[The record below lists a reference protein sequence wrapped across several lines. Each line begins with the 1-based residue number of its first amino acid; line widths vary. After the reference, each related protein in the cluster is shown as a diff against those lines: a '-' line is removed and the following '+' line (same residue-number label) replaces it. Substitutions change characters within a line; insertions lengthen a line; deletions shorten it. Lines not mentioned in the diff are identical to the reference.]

1 MSDEHPET
9 TEEIDEKPLEVII
22 KKETEIPEPDVDY
35 DDYLPTEKEILE
47 TEQEIEKITL
57 AKKVKT

>member
-1 MSDEHPET
+1 LS
-9 TEEIDEKPLEVII
+9 EEVVKEEVEKEVPLEVKII
-22 KKETEIPEPDVDY
+22 KETEKPEPDVDY

-47 TEQEIEKITL
+47 TEQEIEKNTL